1 MGFFSLYIIIMSQ
14 DDYDDLYDDD
24 VNMLEVNKNLPST
37 GARVEMEEDA
47 MSKAVGEKL
56 YGPTGRGSPEM
67 RNISPY
73 ELSRNS
79 GKALRNEGIKDS
91 RHLENTKAWDTKTEQ
106 QKKEEADD
114 ARLDAYLDNMYK
126 NMYKEEM
133 KRPVDRSKAKSP
145 SQKGGTRKRARR
157 RSKKSSKKRSTRRN
171 KRSRKGRK

>member
-24 VNMLEVNKNLPST
+24 VNMLELNQVLPNR
-37 GARVEMEEDA
+37 GARVEARVEMEEDA

-56 YGPTGRGSPEM
+56 YGLDGRGSPEM
-67 RNISPY
+67 RNKSPY

-106 QKKEEADD
+106 QRKEEAEEKQMDD
-114 ARLDAYLDNMYK
+114 MLADMYK
-126 NMYKEEM
+126 KM
-133 KRPVDRSKAKSP
+133 KRPVARSKAESP
-145 SQKGGTRKRARR
+145 SQKGGTRKRNKRSTKKRR
-157 RSKKSSKKRSTRRN
+157 NKKRSSRRN
-171 KRSRKGRK
+171 KRSRK

>member
-14 DDYDDLYDDD
+14 GEYDDLYDDD
-24 VNMLEVNKNLPST
+24 VDMLEVNENLPST
-37 GARVEMEEDA
+37 GARVEMEEDP

-56 YGPTGRGSPEM
+56 YGLDGRGSPEM

-106 QKKEEADD
+106 QRKEEAEEKQMNDM
-114 ARLDAYLDNMYK
+114 LAY
-126 NMYKEEM
+126 MYKEEM
-133 KRPVDRSKAKSP
+133 KRLVARSKAKSP

>member
-24 VNMLEVNKNLPST
+24 VNMLELNQVLPNR
-37 GARVEMEEDA
+37 GARVEARVEMEEDA

-56 YGPTGRGSPEM
+56 YGLDGRGSPEM
-67 RNISPY
+67 RNKSPY

-114 ARLDAYLDNMYK
+114 ARLDAYLDNMY
-126 NMYKEEM
+126 EEM
-133 KRPVDRSKAKSP
+133 KTR
-145 SQKGGTRKRARR
+145 SQKGGTRKRNT
-157 RSKKSSKKRSTRRN
+157 RSRGSRKRSTRRN
-171 KRSRKGRK
+171 KRSRKSRRNKSRRNKRSRK